1 MYLDN
6 NLAAFFSLDL
16 FVDPNAVSQIL
27 SLNEKTEQ
35 FGLAL
40 THADATALMQTRTEA
55 LNANGRVEVGS
66 VTIDKIINAF
76 CDSQYI
82 NQRDYTAILHE
93 LIEIFYDTKC
103 ETLDM
108 ISDDELIAF
117 MKDSFEHNCM
127 GSLDLLYGRDLNKL
141 AENLRFGRKNY
152 QNIAPEQDELDQD
165 EIDAQKEDDIDEQ

>member
-1 MYLDN
+1 MDN

-16 FVDPNAVSQIL
+16 FSDPNAVTQIL

-40 THADATALMQTRTEA
+40 SSADATALMQTRTDA

-66 VTIDKIINAF
+66 VTIDKIIDAF

-82 NQRDYTAILHE
+82 NQRDYADTLHE
-93 LIEIFYDTKC
+93 LINIFYYTKS
-103 ETLDM
+103 ETLDL

-117 MKDSFEHNCM
+117 MKDSFEHSCM

-141 AENLRFGRKNY
+141 AENLRFGRVNYKNV
-152 QNIAPEQDELDQD
+152 APEQDELDED
-165 EIDAQKEDDIDEQ
+165 ELQAQKEDDIDEQ